1 MRRGLVTALLLTP
14 AFLTRWCFWLPP
26 VMEVVFW
33 QSFQNYKFKNM
44 LSLKVTSVG
53 GDRLLSSDAAIVP
66 AISGNSFR
74 EMIFEASF

>member
-1 MRRGLVTALLLTP
+1 MGGSRLNPTFPTQGVLLHP
-14 AFLTRWCFWLPP
+14 I
-26 VMEVVFW
+26 MEVAFW

-53 GDRLLSSDAAIVP
+53 GDRLLSSEVAIVP

-74 EMIFEASF
+74 EMIFGASS

>member
-1 MRRGLVTALLLTP
+1 
-14 AFLTRWCFWLPP
+14 
-26 VMEVVFW
+26 MEVVFW